1 MKERFRPFVLVFL
14 IISALMPF
22 RVFGEISS
30 SSSKTSSGTSTSNTS
45 DEPEPY
51 DKEKVPLWLKDLRR
65 FEIVSLGSVPFAL
78 LPTTVAYGAYLKSQG
93 ERGHVPGPLSQSS
106 FDEWQQVKLMGITI
120 GVGLCI
126 GTVDFAVNQIVRHSR
141 NKRQKKINLR
151 EQVIVIPFSESSV
164 PETIVDEASD
174 IETIESDVDGME
186 DVTTIDDTI
195 SGPE

>member
-1 MKERFRPFVLVFL
+1 MLIFL
-14 IISALMPF
+14 IISSMMPF
-22 RVFGEISS
+22 HLFGEISS
-30 SSSKTSSGTSTSNTS
+30 SSNKTTSSTTSSKDS

-51 DKEKVPLWLKDLRR
+51 DKEKNPLWLRDLRR

-106 FDEWQQVKLMGITI
+106 FDEWQQVKLMGITV

-141 NKRQKKINLR
+141 NKRQKRINLK
-151 EQVIVIPFSESSV
+151 EQVIVIPFSENSS
-164 PETIVDEASD
+164 PETIIDED
-174 IETIESDVDGME
+174 TEIENIESDDNGIE
-186 DVTTIDDTI
+186 DIEGIENIDDTI
-195 SGPE
+195 SGPEQR

>member
-1 MKERFRPFVLVFL
+1 MLIFL
-14 IISALMPF
+14 IISSMMPF
-22 RVFGEISS
+22 HLFGEISS
-30 SSSKTSSGTSTSNTS
+30 SSNKTTSSTTSSKDS

-51 DKEKVPLWLKDLRR
+51 DKEKIPLWLRDLRR

-106 FDEWQQVKLMGITI
+106 FDEWQQVKLMGITV

-141 NKRQKKINLR
+141 NKRQKRINLK
-151 EQVIVIPFSESSV
+151 EQVIVIPFSENSS
-164 PETIVDEASD
+164 PETIIDED
-174 IETIESDVDGME
+174 TEIENIESDDNGIE
-186 DVTTIDDTI
+186 DIEGIENIDDTI
-195 SGPE
+195 SGPEQR

>member
-1 MKERFRPFVLVFL
+1 MLIFL
-14 IISALMPF
+14 IISSMMPF
-22 RVFGEISS
+22 HLFGEISS
-30 SSSKTSSGTSTSNTS
+30 SSGKTTSSTTSSKDS

-51 DKEKVPLWLKDLRR
+51 DKEKIPLWLRDLRR

-106 FDEWQQVKLMGITI
+106 FDEWQQVKLMGITV

-141 NKRQKKINLR
+141 NKRQKRINLK
-151 EQVIVIPFSESSV
+151 EQVIVIPFSENSS
-164 PETIVDEASD
+164 PETIIDEATE
-174 IETIESDVDGME
+174 IETIESDDNGIE
-186 DVTTIDDTI
+186 DIEGIENIDDTI
-195 SGPE
+195 SGPEQR

>member
-1 MKERFRPFVLVFL
+1 M
-14 IISALMPF
+14 MPF
-22 RVFGEISS
+22 HLFGEISS
-30 SSSKTSSGTSTSNTS
+30 SSSKTTSSTTSSKDS

-51 DKEKVPLWLKDLRR
+51 DKEKIPLWLRDLRR

-106 FDEWQQVKLMGITI
+106 FDEWQQVKLMGITV

-141 NKRQKKINLR
+141 NKRQKRINLK
-151 EQVIVIPFSESSV
+151 EQVIVIPFSENSS
-164 PETIVDEASD
+164 PETIIDEATE
-174 IETIESDVDGME
+174 IETIESDDNGIE
-186 DVTTIDDTI
+186 DIEGIENIDDTI
-195 SGPE
+195 SGPEQR

>member
-1 MKERFRPFVLVFL
+1 MLIFL
-14 IISALMPF
+14 IISSMMPF
-22 RVFGEISS
+22 HLFGEISS
-30 SSSKTSSGTSTSNTS
+30 SSSKTTSSTTSSKDS

-51 DKEKVPLWLKDLRR
+51 DKEKIPLWLRDLRR

-106 FDEWQQVKLMGITI
+106 FDEWQQVKLMGITV

-141 NKRQKKINLR
+141 NKRQKRINLK
-151 EQVIVIPFSESSV
+151 EQVIVIPFSENSS
-164 PETIVDEASD
+164 PETIIDED
-174 IETIESDVDGME
+174 TEIETIESDDNGIE
-186 DVTTIDDTI
+186 DIEGIENIDDTI
-195 SGPE
+195 SGPEQR

>member
-1 MKERFRPFVLVFL
+1 MLIFL
-14 IISALMPF
+14 IISSMMPF
-22 RVFGEISS
+22 HLFGEISS
-30 SSSKTSSGTSTSNTS
+30 SSSKTTSSTTSSKDS

-51 DKEKVPLWLKDLRR
+51 DKEKIPLWLRDLRR

-106 FDEWQQVKLMGITI
+106 FDEWQQVKLMGITV

-141 NKRQKKINLR
+141 NKRQKRINLK
-151 EQVIVIPFSESSV
+151 EQVIVIPFSENSS
-164 PETIVDEASD
+164 PETIIDEATE
-174 IETIESDVDGME
+174 IETIESDDNGIE
-186 DVTTIDDTI
+186 DIEGIENIDDTI
-195 SGPE
+195 SGPEQR